1 MASDRQR
8 LGRRRVGGAVND
20 LLGAVLYGPLGLEFT
35 DMKITKDY
43 TRKDG
48 VRTITVQLAKDEK
61 LMEFKDDS
69 YYRLGGQ
76 IDDVVAVHCIIEG
89 KRVYWCSIEQKWVD
103 A

>member
-1 MASDRQR
+1 
-8 LGRRRVGGAVND
+8 
-20 LLGAVLYGPLGLEFT
+20 
-35 DMKITKDY
+35 MKITKDY

-48 VRTITVQLAKDEK
+48 VRTITVQLAKGEK

-89 KRVYWCSIEQKWVD
+89 KRTADPTTIHTCTPPQENT
-103 A
+103 

>member
-1 MASDRQR
+1 
-8 LGRRRVGGAVND
+8 
-20 LLGAVLYGPLGLEFT
+20 
-35 DMKITKDY
+35 MKVTKDY

-48 VRTITVQLAKDEK
+48 VRTVTVQLAAGEK
-61 LMEFKDDS
+61 LMAFKDDS

-76 IDDVVAVHCIIEG
+76 IDEVVGGYCIIQG

>member
-1 MASDRQR
+1 LD
-8 LGRRRVGGAVND
+8 V
-20 LLGAVLYGPLGLEFT
+20 EFA
-35 DMKITKDY
+35 DMKITKDF

-48 VRTITVQLAKDEK
+48 VRTVTVQLAADEK

-76 IDDVVAVHCIIEG
+76 IDEVVGGYCIIQG
-89 KRVYWCSIEQKWVD
+89 KRVVWCSIEQKWVE

>member
-1 MASDRQR
+1 
-8 LGRRRVGGAVND
+8 
-20 LLGAVLYGPLGLEFT
+20 
-35 DMKITKDY
+35 MKITKDY

-48 VRTITVQLAKDEK
+48 VRTVTVQLAEGER
-61 LMEFKDDS
+61 LMAFNEDS

-76 IDDVVAVHCIIEG
+76 LDEVVGGYCIIEG

>member
-1 MASDRQR
+1 MAH
-8 LGRRRVGGAVND
+8 GRRAHVRGHPGRAGCFLYAD
-20 LLGAVLYGPLGLEFT
+20 LFYDHVPVELA
-35 DMKITKDY
+35 DMKVTKDY

-89 KRVYWCSIEQKWVD
+89 KRVYWCSIEQKWVE